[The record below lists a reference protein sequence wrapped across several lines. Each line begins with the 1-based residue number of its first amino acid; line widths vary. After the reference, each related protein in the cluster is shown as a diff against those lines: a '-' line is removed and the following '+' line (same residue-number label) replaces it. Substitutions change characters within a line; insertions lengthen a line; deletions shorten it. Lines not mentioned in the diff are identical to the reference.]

1 MNLALEGVKV
11 LDFGHYIAGPYAA
24 MLLAEQGAEVI
35 KIERPGGDPLRNHDG
50 FLVWNRSKTGI
61 TLNLKKKEG

>member
-1 MNLALEGVKV
+1 MEQALTGYKV

-35 KIERPGGDPLRNHDG
+35 HFVTIRDLWFGT
-50 FLVWNRSKTGI
+50 VV
-61 TLNLKKKEG
+61 KKVSFSI